1 MLGVFLITAA
11 ALILGGRS
19 SNGTLGIIGSSI
31 YQGTSGVENV
41 THYAVGGIGTLWDDY
56 LDLVAVGRE
65 NEQLRAE
72 LGRIRDEH
80 TRLLG
85 VMQENARL
93 RQMVGFAESHPRLE
107 LVAATVVAKDLSPFF
122 RVVSVRLHVRDAR
135 IAPGMPVVSSAG
147 VVGHVSEVAAGFA
160 EVTLAVDPRSSID
173 VLIQHN
179 RARGVLQGLGH
190 SDDYRARLAYLLRRD
205 QARPGDVV
213 VTSGMGGRY
222 PAELVV
228 GRVAEVREQSYGL
241 FQEVEV
247 EPAVDFSRLEEVYV
261 IVGSN

>member
-1 MLGVFLITAA
+1 MLGLYLLIAVV
-11 ALILGGRS
+11 LLLGARTGD
-19 SNGTLGIIGSSI
+19 GTLGVAGTTV
-31 YQGTSGVENV
+31 YQGTAAVEDA
-41 THYAVGGIGTLWDDY
+41 THYAIGGIGTFWDDY
-56 LDLVAVGRE
+56 LDLVDVRRQ
-65 NEQLRAE
+65 NEALRAE
-72 LGRIRDEH
+72 LDRIRDEH

-93 RQMVGFAESHPRLE
+93 RAMVGFQEAHPQLE
-107 LVAATVVAKDLSPFF
+107 LVAARVVAKDLSPFF
-122 RVVSVRLHVRDAR
+122 RVVSIRLDVRDAR

-147 VVGHVSEVAAGFA
+147 VVGHVAEVAGGYA
-160 EVTLAVDPRSSID
+160 EVMLAVDPRSSID

-205 QARPGDVV
+205 AARVGDVL

-228 GRVAEVREQSYGL
+228 GRVVEVREQSYGL
-241 FQEVEV
+241 FQEVDV
-247 EPAVDFSRLEEVYV
+247 EPAVDFSRLEEVF
-261 IVGSN
+261 IVVGAN